1 MLELKAL
8 LLTQGMHGMVSQVEG
23 LAKALGLSYKHQKIE
38 LKSFWNLI
46 PPKISPI
53 SENLVKNKFVC
64 DCKVVISCGRK
75 SVIPSVALKKRL
87 GNQIFN
93 IHVQDPKVSFKHFD
107 LIVSP
112 EHDNLKGE
120 NIINTIGAI
129 HYLNKKEINENSQY
143 LGIEK
148 DKRRELVAFI
158 IGGPNKYYNYSEK
171 QIHELF
177 NKVKTL
183 FTPDKF
189 KIIVIPSYRTPE
201 NILKIAYNTFS
212 INHHVVK
219 TIDKSA
225 YLSALSISNYI
236 VVTCDS
242 TSMISEAA
250 MTGKPVYIAMM
261 KTFKP
266 TGRFKKFYS
275 QLKDLGITREL
286 EDRVESWSYNSLNE
300 VNRIA
305 PIVKAKMKKHGINRE
320 HQ

>member
-8 LLTQGMHGMVSQVEG
+8 LLTQGMHGMISQVEG

-64 DCKVVISCGRK
+64 DCKVIISCGRK
-75 SVIPSVALKKRL
+75 SVIPSIALKKRL

-93 IHVQDPKVSFKHFD
+93 IHIQDPKISFKHFD

-112 EHDNLKGE
+112 EHDNLNGE
-120 NIINTIGAI
+120 NIINTTGAI
-129 HYLNKKEINENSQY
+129 HYLTKKEIMDNSQY
-143 LGIEK
+143 LAIEK

-158 IGGPNKYYNYSEK
+158 IGGPNKYYKYSEK

-183 FTPDKF
+183 FTPDEF

-201 NILKIAYNTFS
+201 NILKMAFNTF
-212 INHHVVK
+212 NDDHHVVK
-219 TIDKSA
+219 TIDKKA
-225 YLSALSISNYI
+225 YLSALAISNYI

-250 MTGKPVYIAMM
+250 ITGKPVYIAMM
-261 KTFKP
+261 RSFKP

-275 QLKDLGITREL
+275 QLRDLGITREL
-286 EDRVESWSYNSLNE
+286 ENSVENWSYNKLSE
-300 VNRIA
+300 VTRIA
-305 PIVKAKMKKHGINRE
+305 PIIKTKMKKNGII
-320 HQ
+320 

>member
-46 PPKISPI
+46 RPKISPI

-64 DCKVVISCGRK
+64 DCKIIISCGRK
-75 SVIPSVALKKRL
+75 SVIPSIALKKRL

-93 IHVQDPKVSFKHFD
+93 IHIQDPKVSFEHFD

-112 EHDNLKGE
+112 EHDRLKGE
-120 NIINTIGAI
+120 NIINTTGAI
-129 HYLNKKEINENSQY
+129 HYLTKKEINDNSKY

-148 DKRRELVAFI
+148 DKRKELVAFI

-201 NILKIAYNTFS
+201 NILKIAFNTFS

-219 TIDKSA
+219 NIDKKA
-225 YLSALSISNYI
+225 YLSALAISNYI

-261 KTFKP
+261 KSFKP

-286 EDRVESWSYNSLNE
+286 DDRVENWSYNSLNE

-305 PIVKAKMKKHGINRE
+305 PIVKAKMKKHGII
-320 HQ
+320 

>member
-8 LLTQGMHGMVSQVEG
+8 LLTQGMHGMISQVDG
-23 LAKALGLSYKHQKIE
+23 LAKGLGLSYKHQKIE
-38 LKSFWNLI
+38 LKSFWNMI
-46 PPKISPI
+46 PPRISTI

-64 DCKVVISCGRK
+64 DCKVIISCGRK
-75 SVIPSVALKKRL
+75 SVIPSIALKKRL

-93 IHVQDPKVSFKHFD
+93 IHIQDPKISFKHFD

-112 EHDNLKGE
+112 DHDNLKGE
-120 NIINTIGAI
+120 NIINTTGAI
-129 HYLNKKEINENSQY
+129 HYLTKKEIMDNSQY
-143 LGIEK
+143 LAIEK
-148 DKRRELVAFI
+148 DKRKELVAFI
-158 IGGPNKYYNYSEK
+158 IGGPNKYYKYSEK

-201 NILKIAYNTFS
+201 NILKIAFNTFS

-219 TIDKSA
+219 TIDKKA
-225 YLSALSISNYI
+225 YLSALAISNFI

-250 MTGKPVYIAMM
+250 ITGKPVYIAMM
-261 KTFKP
+261 KSFKP

-286 EDRVESWSYNSLNE
+286 EDRVESWSYNSLNK

-305 PIVKAKMKKHGINRE
+305 PIVKAKMKKHGII
-320 HQ
+320 

>member
-64 DCKVVISCGRK
+64 DCKIIISCGRK
-75 SVIPSVALKKRL
+75 SVIPSIALKKRL

-93 IHVQDPKVSFKHFD
+93 IHIQDPKVSFDHFD

-112 EHDNLKGE
+112 EHDRLKGE
-120 NIINTIGAI
+120 NIVNTTGAI
-129 HYLNKKEINENSQY
+129 HYLTKKEINDNSKY

-148 DKRRELVAFI
+148 DKRKELVAFI

-201 NILKIAYNTFS
+201 NILKIAFNTFS

-219 TIDKSA
+219 NIDKKA
-225 YLSALSISNYI
+225 YLSALAISNYI

-261 KTFKP
+261 KSFKP
-266 TGRFKKFYS
+266 SGRFKKFYS

-305 PIVKAKMKKHGINRE
+305 PIVKAKMKKHGII
-320 HQ
+320 

>member
-64 DCKVVISCGRK
+64 DCKIIISCGRK
-75 SVIPSVALKKRL
+75 SVIPSIALKKRL

-93 IHVQDPKVSFKHFD
+93 IHIQDPKVSFEHFD

-112 EHDNLKGE
+112 EHDRLRGE
-120 NIINTIGAI
+120 NIINTTGAI
-129 HYLNKKEINENSQY
+129 HYLTKKEINDNSKY

-148 DKRRELVAFI
+148 DKRKELVAFI

-201 NILKIAYNTFS
+201 NILKIAFNTFS

-219 TIDKSA
+219 NIDKKA
-225 YLSALSISNYI
+225 YLSALAISNYI

-261 KTFKP
+261 KSFKP

-300 VNRIA
+300 VHRIA
-305 PIVKAKMKKHGINRE
+305 PIVKAKMKKHGII
-320 HQ
+320 